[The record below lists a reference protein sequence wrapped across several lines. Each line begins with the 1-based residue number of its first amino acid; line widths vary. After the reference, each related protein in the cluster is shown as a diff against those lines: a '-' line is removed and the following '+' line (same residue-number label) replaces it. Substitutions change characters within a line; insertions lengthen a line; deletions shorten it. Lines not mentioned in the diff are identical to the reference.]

1 MTQEIPSHHSSLLPV
16 QPAERI
22 QLLDVLRGL
31 ALFGILLVNMDYFI
45 HPLQT
50 ILLPLPETVVGI
62 DRTVAWIVKFIAEG
76 KFYAIFSFL
85 FGYGFTMMM
94 MRAET
99 HQTKFLPII
108 SRRYFVLFLIGLVHA
123 FFIWVGDILALY
135 SLLGFVLILFRNAKP
150 KTLIIWVIVLL
161 AIPLL
166 FTLFGAAAIELG
178 KSFPESRQEIE
189 MSFAQQEEMYEK
201 DIARAYQ
208 AYPTGSFFE
217 ITKQRAYDMI
227 FMSFSTLFI
236 GPSVLAMFLVG
247 MYFGK
252 RQILQNLE
260 NNVPLLKKIFWWGL
274 IIGVVGNFTYSTLIL
289 SLPRFEPTFILFAA
303 SFGQSAGAPA
313 LSLCFISAI
322 ALAFHSAKNKNWLK
336 YLAMPGRMALSSYLL
351 QSLICTFI
359 FYGYGFG
366 LYGKVGKTTGL
377 ILTVVIYSVIFLFT
391 NLWMKKFQYGPA
403 EWLWRWLTYLKK
415 PTLTK

>member
-1 MTQEIPSHHSSLLPV
+1 MGQHPSLLPV
-16 QPAERI
+16 QPDERI
-22 QLLDVLRGL
+22 QLLDVLRGF

-50 ILLPLPETVVGI
+50 ILIPLPETVTGI
-62 DRTVAWIVKFIAEG
+62 ERAVAWFVKFIAEG
-76 KFYAIFSFL
+76 KFYSIFSFL

-123 FFIWVGDILALY
+123 FFFWVGDILALY

-161 AIPLL
+161 VIPLL

-189 MSFAQQEEMYEK
+189 KSFAQQEAMYKK
-201 DIARAYQ
+201 DIDRAYEV
-208 AYPTGSFFE
+208 YPTGSFFE

-236 GPSVLAMFLVG
+236 GPSVFAMFLVG

-252 RQILQNLE
+252 RQILQYLASHI
-260 NNVPLLKKIFWWGL
+260 PLFKKIFWWGL
-274 IIGVVGNFTYSTLIL
+274 IIGVIGNFTYASLIL
-289 SLPRFEPTFILFAA
+289 SIPRFEPTFILFTA

-313 LSLCFISAI
+313 LSLCFISAF
-322 ALAFHSAKNKNWLK
+322 ALAFHSAQNKRWLH
-336 YLAMPGRMALSSYLL
+336 YLAAPGRMALSTYLL
-351 QSLICTFI
+351 QSIICTTI

-366 LYGKVGKTTGL
+366 LFGQVGKVTAL
-377 ILTVVIYSVIFLFT
+377 ILTIVIYGVQIIIM

-415 PTLTK
+415 PTMTK